1 MPQLF
6 LNERSCESA
15 CEPDRADRAMTDFAA
30 AVLKVWRTD
39 KPGTVL
45 VAREPVTGLQLAQGH
60 PIGKWH
66 GNPRNRDTWKLMLQM
81 QTKYPH
87 RVVYPEG
94 EDYYDIEYR
103 HDGRTVEGLG
113 AAHLMKGLGVSLP
126 VEPCWVADH
135 LTLEREQLVEEE
147 GAESAEGGNGSAV
160 SEVRVR
166 HLSVAEHYE
175 THRVWIQEGAAA
187 LRRGGLDAVRSG
199 RELWQE
205 RARLF
210 PRLQFLPR
218 VEGDLRGLAE
228 VWVAPVRERLAEL
241 EAAVTA
247 WDPAARPI
255 APEWR
260 SDVRTEFQ
268 HRRKLCWFAD
278 GERDE
283 LFDWHCE
290 FLPKPGRLHF
300 RLLHDQRTL
309 RVAYVGRKL
318 GV

>member
-15 CEPDRADRAMTDFAA
+15 CDPGRADRAMTDFAA

-45 VAREPVTGLQLAQGH
+45 IAREPVTGLQLAQGH

-66 GNPRNRDTWKLMLQM
+66 GDPRNRDTWKLMLQM

-87 RVVYPEG
+87 RAAFPDGEG
-94 EDYYDIEYR
+94 YYDIEYR
-103 HDGRTVEGLG
+103 HDGLTVEGLG

-126 VEPCWVADH
+126 VEPRWAADH

-147 GAESAEGGNGSAV
+147 GAAGGSAV
-160 SEVRVR
+160 SEVRVP
-166 HLSVAEHYE
+166 HLSLPDHYE
-175 THRVWIQEGAAA
+175 THRAWIKEGADAV
-187 LRRGGLDAVRSG
+187 RRGGLDAVRTG
-199 RELWQE
+199 AELWRE

-218 VEGDLRGLAE
+218 VEGDLLGLAE
-228 VWVAPVRERLAEL
+228 VWVGPVRERLAEL
-241 EAAVTA
+241 EEAVSA
-247 WDPAARPI
+247 WDPAVRPI
-255 APEWR
+255 APEWK

-268 HRRKLCWFAD
+268 SRRKLCWFPDD
-278 GERDE
+278 GRDE

-309 RVAYVGRKL
+309 RVAYLGRKR